1 MSTECPERGQA
12 GCGTFVL
19 EIYLYWG
26 VEWGCFMK
34 FLVSQFSYFIS
45 NQEGRRNLSALR
57 TYVLFLFAIMVVY
70 TVLFHVLM
78 ASVEGQDHSW
88 LTGFYWTLTVMS
100 TLGFGD
106 ITFHT
111 DIGRL
116 FSIVVLM
123 SGVVLLLIMLP
134 FAFIRY
140 FYAPW
145 LEAQL
150 RARVPRKIPAEMSD
164 HVIIACKDAMTN
176 NLVRKLNAVGISH
189 CIVERDPLV
198 ATAMRENGLNAVV
211 GEIDDVTTYQN
222 VGVERARLVL
232 ANAADATNTNI
243 ILTIRSLSED
253 VRILAVAEEED
264 SLDIFRASGG
274 EELDSKKAAEKPKKE
289 VRTFPV
295 PLKVHLGL
303 HLAKRVSVGVG
314 RAHEVGCYENLR
326 IVEFLV
332 HDTEFVNKKLRE
344 TRFRER
350 TGMSMLGIWEAGK
363 FMPVDL
369 NHILSEKSVPVAI
382 GDEKAV
388 GRLNGLLEQMTT
400 TKRKANHEVLVIGG
414 GKVGRSTAR
423 ELREQKI
430 RVRMLDRDASLE
442 GILEDCCDELTI
454 GDGADMETLERAGIH
469 QVSAVAL
476 TTNDDAENI
485 HLAVYCRNIRKE
497 LSIVSRM
504 TLERNIDAIHRA
516 GADYVLGYASLGC
529 EYVMARISGREP
541 VMVGEGADLVTL
553 DLPKSVAG
561 KTLGESEIGKKTGL
575 VVIGIKPKEGG
586 PDITGFDPSV
596 VLPADSKLVMVGTEA
611 QVQAFNA
618 AYS

>member
-1 MSTECPERGQA
+1 MGLR
-12 GCGTFVL
+12 
-19 EIYLYWG
+19 
-26 VEWGCFMK
+26 MK

-57 TYVLFLFAIMVVY
+57 TYVMFLFAIMFVY
-70 TVLFHVLM
+70 TILFHVLM
-78 ASVEGQDHSW
+78 ASVEGQEHSW

-150 RARVPRKIPAEMSD
+150 RARVPRKIPGELCD
-164 HVIIACKDAMTN
+164 HVVIACKDAMTN
-176 NLVRKLNAVGISH
+176 NLVRKLNAVGIPH
-189 CIVERDPLV
+189 CIVEKDPLV

-211 GEIDDVTTYQN
+211 GEIDDVATYKN
-222 VGVERARLVL
+222 VGVERARLVV

-253 VRILAVAEEED
+253 VPILAVAEEED
-264 SLDIFRASGG
+264 SIDIFRVSGG
-274 EELDSKKAAEKPKKE
+274 EELDSNKAAERPKKE
-289 VRTFPV
+289 VRTFAV
-295 PLKVHLGL
+295 PLKVHLGE

-326 IVEFLV
+326 IVEFLI
-332 HDTEFVNKKLRE
+332 HDTDFVDEKLGE

-382 GDEKAV
+382 GDEEAV
-388 GRLNGLLEQMTT
+388 RKLNGLLDKMIT

-423 ELREQKI
+423 ALMKDKI
-430 RVRMLDRDASLE
+430 RVRMLDRDASLKDTLK
-442 GILEDCCDELTI
+442 GCCDEVTI
-454 GDGADMETLERAGIH
+454 GDGADLETLERAGIH

-485 HLAVYCRNIRKE
+485 HLAVYCRKIRKE

-529 EYVMARISGREP
+529 EYVMSRISGREP

-586 PDITGFDPSV
+586 PDITGFDTSV

>member
-1 MSTECPERGQA
+1 
-12 GCGTFVL
+12 
-19 EIYLYWG
+19 
-26 VEWGCFMK
+26 MK

-70 TVLFHVLM
+70 TILFHLLM
-78 ASVEGQDHSW
+78 AGVEGQDHSW

-150 RARVPRKIPAEMSD
+150 RARVPRKISVEMSD
-164 HVIIACKDAMTN
+164 HVIITCKDAMTN

-189 CIVERDPLV
+189 CIVEKDPLV

-222 VGVERARLVL
+222 VGVERALLVV

-243 ILTIRSLSED
+243 ILTIRSLSESA
-253 VRILAVAEEED
+253 RILAVAEEED
-264 SLDIFRASGG
+264 SVDIFKASGG
-274 EELDSKKAAEKPKKE
+274 EELDSEETAKKPAKE
-289 VRTFPV
+289 VKTFAV
-295 PLKVHLGL
+295 PLKVHLGQ

-332 HDTEFVNKKLRE
+332 HDTEFVNKKLGE
-344 TRFRER
+344 TRFREK

-369 NHILSEKSVPVAI
+369 NHQLSEKSVPVAI

-388 GRLNGLLEQMTT
+388 GRLNRLLEQMLT
-400 TKRKANHEVLVIGG
+400 TKRKGNHEVLVIGG

-423 ELREQKI
+423 ELRKQKI

-442 GILEDCCDELTI
+442 GKLETCCDELTI
-454 GDGADMETLERAGIH
+454 GDGADLDTLKRAGIYE
-469 QVSAVAL
+469 VSAVAL

-553 DLPKSVAG
+553 DLPKSLAG
-561 KTLGESEIGKKTGL
+561 KTLAESEIGKKTGL
-575 VVIGIKPKEGG
+575 VVIGIKAKEGG
-586 PDITGFDPSV
+586 PDITGFDTCV
-596 VLPADSKLVMVGTEA
+596 VLPDGSRLVMVGTEA